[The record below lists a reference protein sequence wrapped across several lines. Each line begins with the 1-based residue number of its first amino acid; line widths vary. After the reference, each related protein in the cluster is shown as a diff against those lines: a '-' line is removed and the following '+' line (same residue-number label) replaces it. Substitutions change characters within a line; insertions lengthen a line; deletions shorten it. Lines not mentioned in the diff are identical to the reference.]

1 MLAEYAGVLVIVA
14 VGGLIV
20 VGLLGVH
27 LLLGP
32 KRVFEEKQEPFECGE
47 KQIVSPRQRYA
58 VKFYM
63 VAILFVVFDVEAIFF
78 YPWAATFLEIGW
90 FAYGAILVF
99 TVPLAVGLIYEWMKG
114 GLEW

>member
-1 MLAEYAGVLVIVA
+1 MLAEYTGVLVI
-14 VGGLIV
+14 LV
-20 VGLLGVH
+20 VGVVVACAMLGIH

-32 KRVFEEKQEPFECGE
+32 RRKFAGKHEPFECGE
-47 KQIVSPRQRYA
+47 SPIVSPRRRYA

-78 YPWAATFLEIGW
+78 YPWGATFQEVGIPGLI
-90 FAYGAILVF
+90 AI
-99 TVPLAVGLIYEWMKG
+99 GLIYEWMKG